1 MRQIVRGDPLALLS
15 RFVAPEDRPVS
26 AKVVRNALFNGLRV
40 ALTWP
45 VPLLLIP
52 FILGKVGVVGYGTW
66 AVLFAIISLTSL
78 ADVGLAGTLTK
89 HVAEH
94 YARGDVGALNRL
106 IGTGLMLYLLIA
118 GVVVVCLE
126 TGSRFLIPVLLR
138 GAAAPLPELQ
148 VLWHLTLAMVAVNLV
163 TLAFY
168 SVVTGLQRMELSSI
182 LGSFNVL
189 CGALLTVIFLEW
201 RWALRGLLMA
211 NLLAAILTLLFYV
224 WTVHLLLP
232 GLRLNPFRFDWS
244 EVKSIF
250 SFSLQMYITGIAVV
264 IHNHIEKLYLAWF
277 VGVVPAGLFSIASE
291 AAWKIRNVPG
301 LLLTPVMAGA
311 SELHARGER
320 EKLLELYYRSHKY
333 LAFAGVPIVVYVVA
347 VSRRLLDLWVGPK
360 LGAAVAVPLAV
371 LLVVNFFNLASG
383 PGYYFLIGQGILKPG
398 VYSALLGIGLNLPLS
413 FVLIYFYGFSGAV
426 VGTAVSLAIAS
437 AFFIYVFHRPGG
449 HPFRR
454 VLRQAYLKPTACSLG
469 ALVVLFAFPR
479 SIHAGWG
486 TLAIEALAFG
496 FVYVLGLVPSRF
508 FDAFDLDKIESLLP
522 IARVARRIIPTA

>member
-1 MRQIVRGDPLALLS
+1 MALLS

-40 ALTWP
+40 AITWP

-52 FILGKVGVVGYGTW
+52 FILAKVGVTGYGTW

-94 YARGDVGALNRL
+94 CARGDTRALDRL
-106 IGTGLMLYLLIA
+106 ISTGLMLYVLIA
-118 GVVVVCLE
+118 AVVVVCLE
-126 TGSRFLIPVLLR
+126 LGSGLLIPVLLR
-138 GAAAPLPELQ
+138 GSAAPRPELL
-148 VLWHLTLAMVAVNLV
+148 VLWRLTLAMVAVNLM

-201 RWALRGLLMA
+201 RWGLRGLLIA
-211 NLLAAILTLLFYV
+211 NLAAAILTLLFYV
-224 WTVHLLLP
+224 KAVYLLLP
-232 GLRLNPFRFDWS
+232 GLRLNPFHFDWS

-250 SFSLQMYITGIAVV
+250 SFSLQMYLSGIAVV

-311 SELHARGER
+311 SELDAKGER
-320 EKLLELYYRSHKY
+320 KKLLELYYRSQKY
-333 LAFAGVPIVVYVVA
+333 LAFVGVPLVVYVAA
-347 VSRRLLDLWVGPK
+347 VSRRLVELWVGSK
-360 LGAAVAVPLAV
+360 LGTVALPLAI
-371 LLVVNFFNLASG
+371 LLAVDFFNLTSG
-383 PGYYFLIGQGILKPG
+383 PGYYVLIGQGILKPG

-426 VGTAVSLAIAS
+426 IGTAVSLAIAS
-437 AFFIYVFHRPGG
+437 SFFIYVFHRQGG
-449 HPFRR
+449 VPFGR
-454 VLRQAYLKPTACSLG
+454 VLREAYLKPAACSLAG
-469 ALVVLFAFPR
+469 LAVLFAFPQSVR
-479 SIHAGWG
+479 AGWG
-486 TLAIEALAFG
+486 TLALEGLAFG
-496 FVYVLGLVPSRF
+496 FVYVLGLVLSRF
-508 FDAFDLDKIESLLP
+508 FDDFDLDKIESLLP
-522 IARVARRIIPTA
+522 IARLARRIIPTA